1 MFIYQGTSAEKRLK
15 VIWQNYAPSMHSR
28 AISSYVEN
36 LIVLGDVLGD
46 LEFFLGRMIP
56 LHLEEC

>member
-1 MFIYQGTSAEKRLK
+1 
-15 VIWQNYAPSMHSR
+15 MHSR